1 MIEISE
7 LLTTEEVAKI
17 FKLKEKTVY
26 EWARLGKIPSVKLF
40 TETRFRR
47 EAIEDICKN
56 GLHKTVSENNFPKPR
71 AKTRKIIQRRVAP
84 WERKPEKSQD

>member
-1 MIEISE
+1 MIQTE

-17 FKLKEKTVY
+17 FKLAEKTVY

-47 EAIEDICKN
+47 EVIEDICKN

>member
-40 TETRFRR
+40 AETRFRR
-47 EAIEDICKN
+47 EVIEDICK
-56 GLHKTVSENNFPKPR
+56 R
-71 AKTRKIIQRRVAP
+71 
-84 WERKPEKSQD
+84 

>member
-1 MIEISE
+1 MIQTE

-40 TETRFRR
+40 AETRFRR
-47 EAIEDICKN
+47 EVIEDICKN

-71 AKTRKIIQRRVAP
+71 QKVKKAKKEPELMI
-84 WERKPEKSQD
+84 WEKPLAK

>member
-1 MIEISE
+1 VIQTE

-40 TETRFRR
+40 TETRFRK
-47 EAIEDICKN
+47 EVIEDICKN
-56 GLHKTVSENNFPKPR
+56 GLQKVVSENNFPKPR
-71 AKTRKIIQRRVAP
+71 AKVKKQERIVGLWEKRR
-84 WERKPEKSQD
+84 EKPQG